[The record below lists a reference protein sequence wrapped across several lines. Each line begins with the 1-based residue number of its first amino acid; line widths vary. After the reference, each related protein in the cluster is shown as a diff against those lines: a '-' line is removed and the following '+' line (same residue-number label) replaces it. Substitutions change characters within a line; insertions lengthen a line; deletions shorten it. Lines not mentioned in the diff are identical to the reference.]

1 MTTDIQTIS
10 SGKAIVSKNGK
21 TTGRIYT
28 FGGEL
33 SAKEI
38 RQSYKDMG
46 LSGRELTTK
55 VNLALSKSAENRKA
69 QLLIAVNGLGERGYL
84 PNTMTMRNKT
94 ANISFIKAVDVES
107 EIETTVKSNLLAKL
121 MAKGMSEEE
130 AKALLS

>member
-130 AKALLS
+130 AKALLY

>member
-55 VNLALSKSAENRKA
+55 VNLALSALPKFHGLNGD
-69 QLLIAVNGLGERGYL
+69 AVEKLSGRIHIGPDIDYL
-84 PNTMTMRNKT
+84 DSITSKREV
-94 ANISFIKAVDVES
+94 ISVRA
-107 EIETTVKSNLLAKL
+107 T
-121 MAKGMSEEE
+121 
-130 AKALLS
+130 